1 MFVFTVTY
9 VGVSWGKKCLLLR
22 KIWRALLSSYLRFE
36 IHPFVLLPTYSRFRS
51 LFKNHTQMQL
61 TWYVLKI
68 QLSRYSKNS
77 QGKVTSIPDSNLAKP
92 TLLNCPEN
100 GLAENLWNFRNI
112 FWLTGCQ
119 YKNWECNQLS
129 IIL

>member
-9 VGVSWGKKCLLLR
+9 VCVSWGKKCLLLR

-119 YKNWECNQLS
+119 CKNWECNQLS